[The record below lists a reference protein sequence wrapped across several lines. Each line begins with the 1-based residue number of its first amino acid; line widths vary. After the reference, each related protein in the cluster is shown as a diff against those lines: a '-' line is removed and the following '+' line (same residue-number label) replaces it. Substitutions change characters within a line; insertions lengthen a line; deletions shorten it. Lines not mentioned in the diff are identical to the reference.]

1 VYKGLFTTTQR
12 KKKQNQPVD
21 TAPTTHKKPHNNVNT
36 LERFIFS
43 AYANMHRWRMI
54 TVRRDVV
61 PQGTEPQ
68 TENTFEVKNMAYK
81 YIAEEWAKPEKSF
94 VEELMRQRLIQWRKE
109 PTVNRV
115 ERPLRLDRARK
126 LGYKAKQGFVIARVS
141 VRRGNLRKLR
151 PVSGR
156 RPKRMGV
163 KKFKPAK
170 SLRLIAEERTA
181 RKFPNLEVLNSYW
194 VGEDGRSKWFEV
206 ILVDPHSPSIVN
218 DNDINW
224 ITEPQHKRRVFRS
237 LTSAGKK
244 IRSLRNKGT
253 GAEKVRPS
261 KRKVPKGEH
270 H

>member
-1 VYKGLFTTTQR
+1 
-12 KKKQNQPVD
+12 
-21 TAPTTHKKPHNNVNT
+21 
-36 LERFIFS
+36 
-43 AYANMHRWRMI
+43 
-54 TVRRDVV
+54 
-61 PQGTEPQ
+61 
-68 TENTFEVKNMAYK
+68 MAYK

-94 VEELMRQRLIQWRKE
+94 VEELMRQRLIEWRKQN
-109 PTVNRV
+109 TVTRI
-115 ERPLRLDRARK
+115 ERPTRLDRARK
-126 LGYKAKQGFVIARVS
+126 LGYKAKQGFVISRVR
-141 VRRGNLRKLR
+141 VRRGGLRKER
-151 PVSGR
+151 PRSGR

-206 ILVDPHSPSIVN
+206 ILVDPKSPSIKS
-218 DNDINW
+218 DKDIGW

-244 IRSLRNKGT
+244 IRSLRHKGK

-270 H
+270 